1 MYSVHRCFQLI
12 CRWLIRSLV
21 YFPPWLPSILDSGLA
36 WNLISWKAHGAFK
49 LSIWMLWF
57 PIEYMHWLPYLLCAQ
72 LDKVHQTFLS
82 NPCSACISRVVF
94 QAQVL
99 HSAPWA
105 LPSLPHSKTWAHS
118 LTHHRCLPHLPS
130 ALQFSWKH
138 HCQNLKLRQQLC
150 VTHAISFKMTWLC
163 SQ

>member
-36 WNLISWKAHGAFK
+36 WNLIIWKAHGAFK
-49 LSIWMLWF
+49 LSIRMLWF

-82 NPCSACISRVVF
+82 NPCSACISRVVTISF
-94 QAQVL
+94 SYAY
-99 HSAPWA
+99 HNRTYPTF
-105 LPSLPHSKTWAHS
+105 SLRTLDITMTSWWHHYDTTNLWPHSYITMTSS
-118 LTHHRCLPHLPS
+118 LHHYSTMTSSTEHYKYS
-130 ALQFSWKH
+130 TISW
-138 HCQNLKLRQQLC
+138 L
-150 VTHAISFKMTWLC
+150 
-163 SQ
+163 